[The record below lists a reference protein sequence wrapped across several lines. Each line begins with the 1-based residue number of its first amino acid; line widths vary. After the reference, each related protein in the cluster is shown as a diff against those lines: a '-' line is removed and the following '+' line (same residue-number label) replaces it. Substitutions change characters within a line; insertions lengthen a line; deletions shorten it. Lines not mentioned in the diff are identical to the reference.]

1 MFARDTNQVLLRR
14 FAETVDGEYQDL
26 GSKDGDYNR
35 AKFFDTDPAT
45 RKLVEHMTDAE
56 INRLKRGGH
65 DLRKLYAAYAAA
77 KSCKGKPTVIL
88 AKTKK
93 GFGMGGAG
101 ESRMSSH
108 QAKSLD
114 MEALTTFR
122 DRFSL
127 PLTNDDLENLRFYK
141 PEENSPELTYLRQ
154 KRDALGGAIPAR
166 NTARTSRSEQSN
178 PKGLVP
184 AIESYAKFA
193 LHANNKSMSTTM
205 AAVRMLGG
213 LLKDKTLG
221 PKVVPIVADEART
234 FGMDNLFRQIGIYAP
249 LGQLYEPEDAES
261 MMFYKEAK
269 NGQLLEEGINEA
281 GAISVSYTHLR
292 AHET

>member
-1 MFARDTNQVLLRR
+1 M
-14 FAETVDGEYQDL
+14 
-26 GSKDGDYNR
+26 
-35 AKFFDTDPAT
+35 
-45 RKLVEHMTDAE
+45 
-56 INRLKRGGH
+56 
-65 DLRKLYAAYAAA
+65 
-77 KSCKGKPTVIL
+77 
-88 AKTKK
+88 
-93 GFGMGGAG
+93 
-101 ESRMSSH
+101 
-108 QAKSLD
+108 
-114 MEALTTFR
+114 
-122 DRFSL
+122 
-127 PLTNDDLENLRFYK
+127 
-141 PEENSPELTYLRQ
+141 RQ

-281 GAISVSYTHLR
+281 GAISSWAAAATSYSGHMMFPPCRSTSTIPCS
-292 AHET
+292 ASSVWVI